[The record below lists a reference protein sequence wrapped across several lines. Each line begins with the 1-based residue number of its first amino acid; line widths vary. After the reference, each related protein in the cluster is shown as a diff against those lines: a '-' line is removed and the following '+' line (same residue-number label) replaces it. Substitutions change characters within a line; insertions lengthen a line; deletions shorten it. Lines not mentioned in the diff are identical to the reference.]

1 MSDFA
6 GALDWLL
13 AEARRGVTIQRYKGL
28 GEMDAD
34 QLWETTMDPQARTL
48 IRVIIEDGIGAAD
61 AENIFSTLMGEEVLP
76 RKKFIQAHART
87 VKELDV

>member
-1 MSDFA
+1 MNGKRA
-6 GALDWLL
+6 PH
-13 AEARRGVTIQRYKGL
+13 VQRYKGL
-28 GEMDAD
+28 GEMNPR